1 MAPGTWIGNTH
12 MAKTVITET
21 AGLVD
26 ELTDLRSQI
35 ADLQAREEALKIAFR
50 GYGTSS
56 HVGTYT
62 DVTVAVAWP
71 TSTPDADLKA
81 HYDAALAL
89 TKATLG
95 SKYIQEH
102 TVFGLRAAAV
112 SVNARKVLAL
122 ALAA

>member
-1 MAPGTWIGNTH
+1 

-35 ADLQAREEALKIAFR
+35 AALQAREETLKIAFR
-50 GYGTSS
+50 HYGTSS

-62 DVTVAVAWP
+62 EVTVAEARI

-89 TKATLG
+89 VKATLG
-95 SKYIQEH
+95 SKYIETH
-102 TVFGLRAAAV
+102 TDRKLAAAAI
-112 SVNARKVLAL
+112 SVTARKVLAL
-122 ALAA
+122 AA

>member
-1 MAPGTWIGNTH
+1 

-21 AGLVD
+21 AALVD
-26 ELTDLRSQI
+26 ELTDLRAQI
-35 ADLQAREEALKIAFR
+35 AALQTREEALKIAFR
-50 GYGTSS
+50 AYGTTS

-62 DVTVAVAWP
+62 EVTVAEAWF

-95 SKYIQEH
+95 SEYIQKH
-102 TVFGLRAAAV
+102 TVSGLRAAAV
-112 SVNARKVLAL
+112 SVTARKVLAL
-122 ALAA
+122 AA

>member
-1 MAPGTWIGNTH
+1 

-21 AGLVD
+21 AALVD
-26 ELTDLRSQI
+26 ELTDLRAQI
-35 ADLQAREEALKIAFR
+35 AALQTREEALKIAFR
-50 GYGTSS
+50 HYGTSS

-62 DVTVAVAWP
+62 EVTVAEARI

-95 SKYIQEH
+95 SAYIETH
-102 TVFGLRAAAV
+102 TDRKLASAAV
-112 SVNARKVLAL
+112 SVTARKVLAL
-122 ALAA
+122 AA

>member
-1 MAPGTWIGNTH
+1 

-21 AGLVD
+21 AALVD

-35 ADLQAREEALKIAFR
+35 AALQAREEALKIAFR
-50 GYGTSS
+50 AYGESS

-62 DVTVAVAWP
+62 DVTVAVASS

-95 SKYIQEH
+95 SKYILAH
-102 TVFGLRAAAV
+102 TVSGIRAAAI
-112 SVNARKVLAL
+112 SLHARKVLAL
-122 ALAA
+122 AA